1 MRDDWSRDC
10 SFLFTLWVTNVMW
23 LIVMPYFVLSCIT
36 RFHIKKSSRVTSW
49 GCSAPS
55 CDTPIVSVAVWLAEV
70 AETIDVKK
78 RFPTL
83 KKRDKNKKKRYL
95 FLV

>member
-36 RFHIKKSSRVTSW
+36 RFHIKKIE
-49 GCSAPS
+49 S
-55 CDTPIVSVAVWLAEV
+55 CYFLGVLGPIL
-70 AETIDVKK
+70 
-78 RFPTL
+78 
-83 KKRDKNKKKRYL
+83 
-95 FLV
+95 

>member
-1 MRDDWSRDC
+1 MTTGHVTAL
-10 SFLFTLWVTNVMW
+10 SFLYALWVTNVMW
-23 LIVMPYFVLSCIT
+23 LIVMPFFVLSCIT

-78 RFPTL
+78 SFPTL
-83 KKRDKNKKKRYL
+83 KNVTKIKKN
-95 FLV
+95 VTSS